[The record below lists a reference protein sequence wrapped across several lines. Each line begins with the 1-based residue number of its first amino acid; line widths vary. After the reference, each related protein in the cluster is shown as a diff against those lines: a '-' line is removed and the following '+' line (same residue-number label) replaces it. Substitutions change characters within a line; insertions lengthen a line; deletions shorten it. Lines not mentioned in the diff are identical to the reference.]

1 MKFYSVSDGPGKLLE
16 SYLSNRKQFVVFDDI
31 NSQVLDLKTGAP
43 QGSILGPRLFLI
55 YINDIVKSSNFLKF
69 ILFAD
74 DTTVFAPINTNNKET
89 ANINMWIEKII
100 TWLKLN
106 KLSLKISKA
115 KFCVFHKVQRK
126 VSIPEI
132 QIENT
137 VISNTKVVDFLG
149 FRLDENLNWNDH
161 IEKLSCE
168 LSRTLGIINR
178 MKYVLPINALL
189 QLYSSLFLPHV
200 HYGIL
205 IWGHNNERIEKLQ
218 KRAVR
223 FRPQSIYL
231 AHTYPIFIKLNL
243 LKIQDIFTLNQLKF
257 YYKYLTKSLPD
268 YFQNLNFTR
277 QSRYNTRRCDDLT
290 PIKVNHVFATKCIF
304 HNIPNLINQLPNEI

>member
-1 MKFYSVSDGPGKLLE
+1 MTKKLKFYGVSDGPGKLLE

-31 NSQVLDLKTGAP
+31 NSQVLDLKTGVP
-43 QGSILGPRLFLI
+43 QGSILGPLLFLI

-74 DTTVFAPINTNNKET
+74 DHDDTTIFAPINTNNKET
-89 ANINMWIEKII
+89 ANIINMELEKII

-106 KLSLKISKA
+106 KLSLNISKT
-115 KFCVFHKVQRK
+115 KFYIFHKVQRK
-126 VSIPEI
+126 ISIPEI

-161 IEKLSCE
+161 IEKLSCK
-168 LSRTLGIINR
+168 LSRTLGIINK
-178 MKYVLPINALL
+178 MKYVLPINVLL

-205 IWGHNNERIEKLQ
+205 IWGHNNEREQ
-218 KRAVR
+218 
-223 FRPQSIYL
+223 
-231 AHTYPIFIKLNL
+231 
-243 LKIQDIFTLNQLKF
+243 
-257 YYKYLTKSLPD
+257 
-268 YFQNLNFTR
+268 
-277 QSRYNTRRCDDLT
+277 
-290 PIKVNHVFATKCIF
+290 
-304 HNIPNLINQLPNEI
+304 